1 MLLGID
7 LGTQA
12 LKVLAVDEG
21 FVVRGRAHVPITTRH
36 PGPGRAE
43 QDPAVWLAALRPGIR
58 AALEDAG
65 ASAEDVLG
73 LAVTGQ
79 LDGALA
85 VDRRG
90 EPLSPA
96 LIWMDRRAVD
106 CLDGID
112 PTLIRQRCGQVA
124 DPGHPAA
131 KIRWLVRHHELPE
144 GARFHQPVS
153 FLVERLTGAFVQ
165 DHALA
170 STSML
175 YALAAR
181 DWDGALCERF
191 GIDPAW
197 LPAIAEPDSVAGVI
211 TAAGAVLTGLL
222 PGTPVAVGTGDDFT
236 AALGAGVTRPGR
248 VMCCVGTAEIV
259 GAVHDTPVL
268 DPAGMVET
276 HGFPGGRYFVEN
288 PGWLSGGAVV
298 WLRDLLA
305 CESFAALDALAETAP
320 PGCDGLCVLPTLS
333 GAMTPVWR
341 AEARG
346 AVYGLTPGHGR
357 GHLARALLEGTAI
370 ALAEVVDRLDALGVA
385 TGRIRLVG
393 GGARSRIWT
402 RIRAAATGRPI
413 ELVDVEDAAGIGA
426 VACAAV
432 VAGAVDSLE
441 GAADQLV
448 QVIETIDPDPAEIAP
463 YTEARARAR
472 TLFDTL
478 LPLMDRPWTPS

>member
-21 FVVRGRAHVPITTRH
+21 FVVRGRALVPIATRH
-36 PGPGRAE
+36 PGPGRVE
-43 QDPAVWLAALRPGIR
+43 QDPASWLAALRPGIH

-65 ASAEDVLG
+65 ACAEDVLG

-79 LDGALA
+79 LDGTLA
-85 VDRRG
+85 VDCRG
-90 EPLSPA
+90 QPLTPA

-106 CLDGID
+106 QLTDID
-112 PTLIRQRCGQVA
+112 PALIRQRCGQVA

-131 KIRWLVRHHELPE
+131 KIRWLLRHHELP
-144 GARFHQPVS
+144 AAPRFHQPVS
-153 FLVERLTGAFVQ
+153 FLVEHLTGAFVQ

-181 DWDGALCERF
+181 AWDSELCERF

-197 LPAIAEPDSVAGVI
+197 LPGIAEPDSLAGVV
-211 TAAGAVLTGLL
+211 TESGAELSGLV

-248 VMCCVGTAEIV
+248 VLCCVGTAEIV
-259 GAVHDTPVL
+259 GAVHDASVI
-268 DPAGMVET
+268 DPDGMVET
-276 HGFPGGRYFVEN
+276 HGFPGGRYLIEN

-298 WLRDLLA
+298 WLRELLA
-305 CESFAALDALAETAP
+305 AESFAALDTLAASAP
-320 PGCDGLCVLPTLS
+320 AGCDGLAFLPTLS
-333 GAMTPVWR
+333 GAMAPVWR

-346 AVYGLTPGHGR
+346 ALYGLTPAHGR
-357 GHLARALLEGTAI
+357 DHLARAVLEGTAM

-385 TGRIRLVG
+385 TDRIRLVG

-402 RIRAAATGRPI
+402 AIRAAATGRPI
-413 ELVDVEDAAGIGA
+413 ELVDVEDAASIGA

-432 VAGAVDSLE
+432 VAGAADSLNTAVE
-441 GAADQLV
+441 RLV
-448 QVIETIDPDPAEIAP
+448 RVVETIDPDPAEIRA
-463 YTEARARAR
+463 YTEARARSQR
-472 TLFDTL
+472 LFAAL
-478 LPLMDRPWTPS
+478 LPLMDRPWTRS

>member
-12 LKVLAVDEG
+12 LKVVAVDEG
-21 FVVRGRAHVPITTRH
+21 LVVRGRALVPIVTRH
-36 PGPGRAE
+36 AGPGRVE
-43 QDPAVWLAALRPGIR
+43 QDPARWLATLRPGIGG
-58 AALEDAG
+58 ALEDAG
-65 ASAEDVLG
+65 VSAEDVLG

-90 EPLSPA
+90 QPLTPA

-106 CLDGID
+106 ALADID
-112 PTLIRQRCGQVA
+112 PALIRERCGQVA
-124 DPGHPAA
+124 DPSHPAA
-131 KIRWLVRHHELPE
+131 KIRWLTRHHDLPAE
-144 GARFHQPVS
+144 ARFHQPVS

-175 YALAAR
+175 YALASR
-181 DWDGALCERF
+181 GWDGELCERF
-191 GIDPAW
+191 GIDPAR
-197 LPAIAEPDSVAGVI
+197 LPAIAEPDALAGVI
-211 TAAGAVLTGLL
+211 DAAGAELTGLL

-248 VMCCVGTAEIV
+248 VLCCVGTAEIV
-259 GAVHDTPVL
+259 GAVHAAPVV
-268 DPAGMVET
+268 DPDGMVET
-276 HGFPGGRYFVEN
+276 HGFPGGRYFIEN

-305 CESFAALDALAETAP
+305 AESFQALDALAASAP
-320 PGCDGLCVLPTLS
+320 AGCEGLCFLPTLS
-333 GAMTPVWR
+333 GAMAPVWR

-346 AVYGLTPGHGR
+346 ALYGLTPAHGR
-357 GHLARALLEGTAI
+357 AHLARALLEGTAM

-385 TGRIRLVG
+385 TDRIRLVG
-393 GGARSRIWT
+393 GGARSRLWT
-402 RIRAAATGRPI
+402 TIRAAVTGRPV
-413 ELVDVEDAAGIGA
+413 ELVDIEDAASIGA

-432 VAGAVDSLE
+432 VAGAADSVE
-441 GAADQLV
+441 AAAERLV
-448 QVIETIDPDPAEIAP
+448 RVVETIDPDPAAIAP
-463 YTEARARAR
+463 YREARGRAR
-472 TLFDTL
+472 RLFEAL
-478 LPLMDRPWTPS
+478 LPVMDRPWTQA